1 MLHWSNFSF
10 PDDFEPSEN
19 ASDDEET
26 IEKEEEEADGDE
38 VSPFLCAPYY
48 ACQIRM
54 TASEFCCCLINIS
67 EARVTFTAVCAVWVL
82 SVSNINPSGL
92 CS

>member
-38 VSPFLCAPYY
+38 VSPFL
-48 ACQIRM
+48 
-54 TASEFCCCLINIS
+54 
-67 EARVTFTAVCAVWVL
+67 
-82 SVSNINPSGL
+82 
-92 CS
+92 